1 MKLTDERLIEFIK
14 AKHQEPD
21 FDIDKFVNAGFD
33 DLRDAQ
39 NFRDI
44 DQITQ
49 KISDAIAQ
57 NKSILVYGD
66 YDSDGICATTIL
78 YLFLKS
84 KGANVSVFI
93 PNRFENG
100 YGISVDA
107 IEEIVA
113 DYAPDLIVTVDL
125 GITAVEE
132 VEILKQ
138 EGIDIVVTDHH
149 LPLEETP
156 DCLILDPK
164 HNNADYGFDAL
175 CGAGVAMKLVEAMA
189 GRDEANKYLDIA
201 AIATVGDIVPL
212 IDENRAIAKLG
223 IEKIYIGF
231 HQNRNFLPF
240 QYSSFQIVFPI
251 GCFRLKS
258 SHLNT

>member
-1 MKLTDERLIEFIK
+1 MKLTDERILGFLK
-14 AKHQEPD
+14 SKYQ
-21 FDIDKFVNAGFD
+21 FDDEAINKFLNSGFD
-33 DLRDAQ
+33 DLNDALKFK
-39 NFRDI
+39 NI
-44 DQITQ
+44 DEITQ
-49 KISDAIAQ
+49 KIKEAIDQ
-57 NKSILVYGD
+57 NKKILVYGD

-78 YLFLKS
+78 YLYLKS
-84 KGANVSVFI
+84 AGANVDVFI

-113 DYAPDLIVTVDL
+113 DFSPDLIITVDL

-138 EGIDIVVTDHH
+138 EGIDVIVTDHH
-149 LPLEETP
+149 LPLEEVP

-164 HNNADYGFDAL
+164 YDNENYGFDAL
-175 CGAGVAMKLVEAMA
+175 CGAGVAMKLVEALA

-212 IDENRAIAKLG
+212 IGENRAIAKLG
-223 IEKIYIGF
+223 IEKI
-231 HQNRNFLPF
+231 NKNDCLK
-240 QYSSFQIVFPI
+240 SIVFLRNKTTSELMTD
-251 GCFRLKS
+251 FQKLKED
-258 SHLNT
+258 